1 MSRAAGSSAGGADV
15 AARPDSVLSGSL
27 AAVVA
32 ASMFGMLGPLARFAS
47 DAGLPGIGLT
57 AWRALLGVAFL
68 AVLIGVRG
76 ARGESLAALRAL
88 SPRGRAAL
96 AVAALSGF
104 VLNASIFTA
113 FGLVPVALAL
123 MLFYTYPAGVAVV
136 DVLAGHEQLTRWR
149 AAALAL
155 SMGGVVLVL
164 AGGMGGTDAGAIAP
178 AGILLGLV
186 ASASQVVFVTVSRH
200 GYRAVPADTASLV
213 IMTTAVVGAIVVA
226 LVSGEGSGLLV
237 PFTTPSVWPLILLA
251 GVAAAGISSLLF
263 LLAIRQIGGTR
274 TGILMLFEPVV
285 GVLLAAVL
293 LGESLTPEQAVGAAL
308 VLLGALVLQRRS
320 GPELDPLVETAA
332 GPIV

>member
-1 MSRAAGSSAGGADV
+1 MSRLNGASAGAGGGGSA
-15 AARPDSVLSGSL
+15 LSGSL

-32 ASMFGMLGPLARFAS
+32 ASLFGMLGPLTRFAS
-47 DAGLPGIGLT
+47 DAGLPGIGMT
-57 AWRALLGVAFL
+57 AWRAALGLAFL
-68 AVLIGVRG
+68 VVLIGVRG
-76 ARGESLAALRAL
+76 AGHESVAALRTL
-88 SPRGRAAL
+88 GPRGRAAL

-104 VLNASIFTA
+104 ILNASIFTA
-113 FGLVPVALAL
+113 FGLIPVALAL
-123 MLFYTYPAGVAVV
+123 MLFYTYPAGVAIV

-178 AGILLGLV
+178 AGILLGLL
-186 ASASQVVFVTVSRH
+186 ASAAQVVFVTVSRH
-200 GYRAVPADTASLV
+200 GYRSVPADMASLV
-213 IMTTAVVGAIVVA
+213 IMATAVLGAIVVA

-237 PFTTPSVWPLILLA
+237 PFTTLRVWPLILLA
-251 GVAAAGISSLLF
+251 GIAAAGISSLLF

-293 LGESLTPEQAVGAAL
+293 LGESMSPAQAVGAAL
-308 VLLGALVLQRRS
+308 VLTGALVLQRRS
-320 GPELDPLVETAA
+320 EPELEPMLETAA
-332 GPIV
+332 GPMV

>member
-1 MSRAAGSSAGGADV
+1 VSGPAGASASGGTL
-15 AARPDSVLSGSL
+15 AARTGSALSGSL

-32 ASMFGMLGPLARFAS
+32 ASLFGMLGPLTRFAS
-47 DAGLPGIGLT
+47 DAGLPGIGMT
-57 AWRALLGVAFL
+57 AWRACLGLAFL
-68 AVLIGVRG
+68 VVVIAVRG
-76 ARGESLAALRAL
+76 AGRESIGALRAL
-88 SPRGRAAL
+88 SPVGRAAL

-123 MLFYTYPAGVAVV
+123 MLFYTYPAGVAIV
-136 DVLAGHEQLTRWR
+136 DVVAGHEQLTPWR

-164 AGGMGGTDAGAIAP
+164 AGGMGGAASGAIAP
-178 AGILLGLV
+178 VGILLGLL
-186 ASASQVVFVTVSRH
+186 ASASQVVFVTVSRR
-200 GYRAVPADTASLV
+200 GYRSLPADLASLV
-213 IMTTAVVGAIVVA
+213 IMATAVVGAVAVA
-226 LVSGEGSGLLV
+226 LLTGQGSGLLV
-237 PFTTPSVWPLILLA
+237 PFTTPQVWPLILLA
-251 GVAAAGISSLLF
+251 GVAAAGISSVLF

-293 LGESLTPEQAVGAAL
+293 LGESMTPTQIGGAAL

-320 GPELDPLVETAA
+320 EPELEPMLETAA